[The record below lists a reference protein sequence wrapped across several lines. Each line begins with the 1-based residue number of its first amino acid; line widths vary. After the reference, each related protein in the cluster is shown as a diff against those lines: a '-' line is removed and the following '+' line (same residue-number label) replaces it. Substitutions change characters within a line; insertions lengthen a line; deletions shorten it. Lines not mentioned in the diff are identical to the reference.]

1 MAQNSWDSLQNS
13 VDSSSAHEAD
23 RDMVITDTSSISSDP
38 ADEAELNSYDPDSLG
53 LSAQAFAM
61 EFDDG
66 ASHCSILCNR
76 TCTTLHSAAIG
87 DIRIPTVWNCS
98 AGPRRSLENC
108 GSPLS
113 CLHAL
118 TYLELLQAPA
128 MLLCA
133 EMDGLDVDFHTAK
146 CGLWKLA
153 GSHRRI

>member
-66 ASHCSILCNR
+66 ASHCSIL
-76 TCTTLHSAAIG
+76 
-87 DIRIPTVWNCS
+87 
-98 AGPRRSLENC
+98 
-108 GSPLS
+108 
-113 CLHAL
+113 
-118 TYLELLQAPA
+118 
-128 MLLCA
+128 
-133 EMDGLDVDFHTAK
+133 
-146 CGLWKLA
+146 
-153 GSHRRI
+153 